1 MFDLPFNTLY
11 MYFYKSISKYY
22 MKSYGLQNITKTC
35 KWWRHMDVNQRHDYV
50 WFGAKEKWNNDTFVH
65 LFFQKDFAHKYYRF
79 KMIRSFSIP
88 VVMWSF
94 IVIKKHVSDLF
105 DNIPPSACHTSRCI
119 FPVFYYYYFF
129 FTNKFHLDLKWVV
142 YGVMVEVGALPPRL
156 PLKVSSASVH
166 AKESVHIQIILFT

>member
-1 MFDLPFNTLY
+1 

-79 KMIRSFSIP
+79 KMIRSFSIL

-94 IVIKKHVSDLF
+94 IVIKKRVSYLF
-105 DNIPPSACHTSRCI
+105 AI
-119 FPVFYYYYFF
+119 FLLQLVIHHDVFSLFFIILYFF

-142 YGVMVEVGALPPRL
+142 YGVMVEVWALPPRL